1 MLPYHRTVDTA
12 SLQRFRSAYWD
23 VLHELDTFRL
33 RAWEHSHITLPQL
46 RVLFQ
51 IRRTPRITAG
61 QLSKLL
67 GVTFSTTSGLVSKL
81 SERGLVARSSAPG
94 DRRRAPLELTEAGV
108 AEAAAF
114 SADAQAYLVAVGV
127 ALGDRLP
134 GVVDSLE
141 EIARVARDLRE
152 ARG

>member
-1 MLPYHRTVDTA
+1 MLPYNSKVDTA

-23 VLHELDTFRL
+23 VLHELDTIRL
-33 RAWEHSHITLPQL
+33 RAWERSRITLPQL

-51 IRRTPRITAG
+51 IRRTPGITVG

-81 SERGLVARSSAPG
+81 SERGLVARSSVPG
-94 DRRRAPLELTEAGV
+94 DRRQATLELTEAGA

-114 SADAQAYLVAVGV
+114 SGDALAYLVAVGE

-141 EIARVARDLRE
+141 ELARVARELRE

>member
-1 MLPYHRTVDTA
+1 MDTA
-12 SLQRFRSAYWD
+12 SLQRFRFAYLD
-23 VLHELDTFRL
+23 IVHELDTIRL
-33 RAWEHSHITLPQL
+33 RAWEHSRITLPQL

-51 IRRTPRITAG
+51 IRRTPGITVG
-61 QLSKLL
+61 RLSKLL

-81 SERGLVARSSAPG
+81 SERGLVARTTVPD
-94 DRRRAPLELTEAGV
+94 DRRQATLDLTEAGM
-108 AEAAAF
+108 AQAAAF
-114 SADAQAYLVAVGV
+114 SGDALAYLVAVGE

-141 EIARVARDLRE
+141 ELARVARELRE